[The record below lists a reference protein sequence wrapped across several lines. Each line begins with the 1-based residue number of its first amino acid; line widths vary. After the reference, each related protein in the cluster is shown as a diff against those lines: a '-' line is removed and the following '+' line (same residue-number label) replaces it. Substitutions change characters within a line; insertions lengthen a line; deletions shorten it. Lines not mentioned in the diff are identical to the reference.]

1 MALFN
6 CPECN
11 QQISDKARICVG
23 CGAPVVNYPA
33 AILNNFATGPI
44 KIGNLEITP
53 NDIHYPVLGMNWNNA
68 KEACE
73 ALGDGW
79 RLPSK
84 DELKILYRNRD
95 KIGGFTGLK
104 YWSSTEVSTGL
115 AWYQD
120 FLFGTQSSNYGYYT
134 HCVRAVRSL

>member
-1 MALFN
+1 MALIN

-11 QQISDKARICVG
+11 KLISDKAQICLG
-23 CGAPVVNYPA
+23 CGAPVEIPPA
-33 AILNNFATGPI
+33 AIVNDFATGSI
-44 KIGNLEITP
+44 KIGNLEIMP
-53 NDIHYPVLGMNWNNA
+53 NDIHPVLGMSWNNA

-84 DELKILYRNRD
+84 DELNILYRNRD
-95 KIGGFTGLK
+95 KIGGLTGFN

-115 AWYQD
+115 AWYQN
-120 FLFGTQSSNYGYYT
+120 LTLGTQSSNYGYHTYS
-134 HCVRAVRSL
+134 VRAVRSF